1 MNKKRVFALALSA
14 AVIGVIAT
22 ASVAL
27 ADPTSSHSG
36 GAKANQIGVVRID
49 PNNPMAAYVTGRYTC
64 PAGAEAHLFVS
75 VKQGPSGL
83 PDSRLKGDGSSRF
96 TSAWLETHPTS
107 DTWTCDGAWH
117 TQ

>member
-49 PNNPMAAYVTGRYTC
+49 PNNPMAAYVTGNYTC
-64 PAGAEAHLFVS
+64 PAGAQAHLFAPVE
-75 VKQGPSGL
+75 QGASGKHEHTL
-83 PDSRLKGDGSSRF
+83 EEDGRI
-96 TSAWLETHPTS
+96 
-107 DTWTCDGAWH
+107 GAEPALF
-117 TQ
+117 